1 MGPPVVYPDRMLTLA
16 LEARPYVLDGFADFM
31 EVGSGTAVLRV
42 LQHTITLVDFDL
54 AATPFGSAALDSLVL
69 ASAPIAANAVATGKA
84 TRVQLINQDGTVGL
98 TGDVGGT
105 DSYAFRVPRTQIT
118 FGAAQRLAGL
128 VVRMSPTGHL
138 YLEASGVFQ

>member
-1 MGPPVVYPDRMLTLA
+1 MLTVA

-31 EVGSGTAVLRV
+31 EVGSGTALLRV
-42 LQHTITLVDFDL
+42 LQHTVTLVDFEL
-54 AATPFGSAALDSLVL
+54 AAAPFGAAALDSLVL
-69 ASAPIAANAVATGKA
+69 ASAPIAATAVASGRA

-105 DSYAFRVPRTQIT
+105 DSYAFRVPRVQVTS
-118 FGAAQRLAGL
+118 GAAQRLAGL
-128 VVRMSPTGHL
+128 VVRMSPNGNL